1 MIPYLREIACRA
13 MPCGAPSPIDAKR
26 SVLPNRRVLFLNP
39 THIRKS
45 GTFPQPLT
53 QLCKT
58 RQRARRVDF
67 HSAIVKVA
75 RVASELE
82 LSGRTRDKGTKADA
96 LYPSADEV
104 KLGGG
109 SHSALFPRTLGYP
122 TIAALH
128 TIIKVLRR
136 YRSQRFVVE
145 TNQSQRFPQI
155 FFKFVDGFQLGSQ
168 SRLFPAVRREKELL
182 ESTVDQLADATRHD
196 DTRSLHHPRRL
207 SRHILQHGGV
217 AVAADPYA
225 GAASRGHGKACF
237 PQFLHALIKGAFFGF
252 FPPEK
257 HSGPIIMARMAFILS
272 LDEGTTSAR
281 AALYD
286 EAGCMVSMESTPI
299 DCYYPHPG
307 WVEQDALEIW
317 RSQLD
322 ATRRLMEKTGIP
334 ARDILAAG
342 ITNQRET
349 TIVWERSTGLP
360 VAPAIV
366 WQCRRTADYCAEL
379 AASLDGPQ
387 VTATTGLVI
396 DAYFSA
402 SKIRWILEHIPEAR
416 SKARDGELLF
426 GTVDTW
432 LIWNLTGGAAHVT
445 DPSNASRTM
454 LMNLRTGEWDD
465 DLLRIFDVPR
475 AMLPSIMPS
484 CGLVG
489 STTVFGAVIP
499 ITGVAGD
506 QQAALAGQACFRAGL
521 SKNTYGTGCF
531 ALLHTGKRM
540 PISKHR
546 LLATRAAS
554 TGAASFAIEGSV
566 FIAGAAIQ
574 WLRDKLG
581 LISTAADSE
590 ALAVAVAD
598 NGGAY
603 FVPAFVGLGAP
614 HWDSGARGLLTGI
627 TAATSQA
634 HIARAALESIAY
646 QTRELVAAME
656 ADSGERLSELRVDG
670 GASVNNFLMQFQ
682 ADILGRPIVRPVDIE
697 TTALGAAYLAGLACG
712 FWKSVAEIESFWR
725 ADRRFE
731 PQMDSTVR
739 ERLFG
744 EWKAAVARC
753 RSNL

>member
-1 MIPYLREIACRA
+1 
-13 MPCGAPSPIDAKR
+13 
-26 SVLPNRRVLFLNP
+26 
-39 THIRKS
+39 
-45 GTFPQPLT
+45 
-53 QLCKT
+53 
-58 RQRARRVDF
+58 
-67 HSAIVKVA
+67 
-75 RVASELE
+75 
-82 LSGRTRDKGTKADA
+82 
-96 LYPSADEV
+96 
-104 KLGGG
+104 
-109 SHSALFPRTLGYP
+109 
-122 TIAALH
+122 
-128 TIIKVLRR
+128 
-136 YRSQRFVVE
+136 
-145 TNQSQRFPQI
+145 
-155 FFKFVDGFQLGSQ
+155 
-168 SRLFPAVRREKELL
+168 
-182 ESTVDQLADATRHD
+182 
-196 DTRSLHHPRRL
+196 
-207 SRHILQHGGV
+207 
-217 AVAADPYA
+217 
-225 GAASRGHGKACF
+225 
-237 PQFLHALIKGAFFGF
+237 
-252 FPPEK
+252 
-257 HSGPIIMARMAFILS
+257 MAFILS

-286 EAGCMVSMESTPI
+286 EAGCVVSMESTPI
-299 DCYYPHPG
+299 ACQYPHPG

-334 ARDILAAG
+334 PRDILAAG

-349 TIVWERSTGLP
+349 TVVWERSNGLP

-366 WQCRRTADYCAEL
+366 WQCRRTAEYCAEL
-379 AASLDGPQ
+379 AASLDGPR
-387 VTATTGLVI
+387 VTAATGLVI

-402 SKIRWILEHIPEAR
+402 SKIRWILEHTPDAR

-432 LIWNLTGGAAHVT
+432 LIWNLTAGAVHVT

-454 LMNLRTGEWDD
+454 LMNLRTGAWDD
-465 DLLRIFDVPR
+465 DLLRIFEVPR
-475 AMLPSIMPS
+475 AMLPSILPS
-484 CGLVG
+484 SGLVG
-489 STTVFGAVIP
+489 STTVFGGVIP

-506 QQAALAGQACFRAGL
+506 QQAALAGQACFRAGM

-531 ALLHTGKRM
+531 ALLHTGERM
-540 PISKHR
+540 PVSQHR

-566 FIAGAAIQ
+566 FIAGAAVQ

-581 LISTAADSE
+581 LIATAADSE

-598 NGGAY
+598 NGGVY

-614 HWDSGARGLLTGI
+614 HWDAGARGLLTGI

-670 GASVNNFLMQFQ
+670 GAAVNNFLMQFQ

-712 FWKSVAEIESFWR
+712 FWKSVAEIEGFWR

-744 EWKAAVARC
+744 EWKTAVARC
-753 RSNL
+753 RSSG